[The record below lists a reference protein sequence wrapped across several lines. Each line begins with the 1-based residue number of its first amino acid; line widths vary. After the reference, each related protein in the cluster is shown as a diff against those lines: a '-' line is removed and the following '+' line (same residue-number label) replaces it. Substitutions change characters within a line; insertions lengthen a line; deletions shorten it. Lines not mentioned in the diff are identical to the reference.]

1 MIHSKKQ
8 SRQVSHNLIIGVLV
22 SGRGTNLQQ
31 ILDEVES
38 GRLHASVSV
47 VISNCG
53 SAEAI
58 SRAKARGIPA
68 IFIDPKAYAA
78 TAEYDRAILDV
89 LKNHD
94 VELVV
99 LAGYMKIV
107 SSILIEAYR
116 NRMMNIHPSLLPAF
130 SGLYAQRKAL
140 EYGVKISG
148 CTVHFVSEE
157 VDAGPVILQAAVP
170 VEESDTEESLSARIL
185 AQEHQIFPKAL
196 QLYSDGRL
204 QVVGGRVII
213 AEG

>member
-1 MIHSKKQ
+1 MHHEEQ
-8 SRQVSHNLIIGVLV
+8 SRRVSHKLIIGALV

-31 ILDEVES
+31 ILDDVEA

-47 VISNCG
+47 VISNCE

-68 IFIDPKAYAA
+68 IFIDPKTYAS
-78 TAEYDRAILDV
+78 TEEYDGAVLDV
-89 LKNHD
+89 LKTHA

-107 SSILIEAYR
+107 SSVLIEVYR
-116 NRMMNIHPSLLPAF
+116 NRMMNIHPSLLPGF
-130 SGLYAQRKAL
+130 SGLHAQRQAL
-140 EYGVKISG
+140 ERGVKVSG
-148 CTVHFVSEE
+148 CTVHFVVEE
-157 VDAGPVILQAAVP
+157 VDAGPVIMQAAVP
-170 VEESDTEESLSARIL
+170 VEEYDTEESLSARIL
-185 AQEHQIFPKAL
+185 EKEHQIFPKAL

-204 QVVGGRVII
+204 QVIGCRVVI

>member
-68 IFIDPKAYAA
+68 IFIDPKAY
-78 TAEYDRAILDV
+78 TASHVAWCSGSAHRSMPWPRHPFWGYIFDELRHKILHTPSSTPKFNGCQRMEADV
-89 LKNHD
+89 TGWK
-94 VELVV
+94 
-99 LAGYMKIV
+99 
-107 SSILIEAYR
+107 
-116 NRMMNIHPSLLPAF
+116 
-130 SGLYAQRKAL
+130 KAL
-140 EYGVKISG
+140 K
-148 CTVHFVSEE
+148 
-157 VDAGPVILQAAVP
+157 
-170 VEESDTEESLSARIL
+170 R
-185 AQEHQIFPKAL
+185 
-196 QLYSDGRL
+196 
-204 QVVGGRVII
+204 
-213 AEG
+213 